1 MRPQLPVTV
10 EILGRRVEI
19 GRIGLS
25 VDGDVTGSLH
35 QMLGRV
41 IQRRVHREHPHEGP
55 ALFDVGVGVVEI
67 HPVRVGRLQVRI
79 TVADVLGVRYVVN
92 ALQVGDRRAVGVGR
106 DEEPQRVLAVDVQLA
121 HHKIGHV
128 VVGVL
133 DLLGIV
139 AHDLSVEGRT
149 LVVDVGDER
158 VALFRKTE
166 SGTYALRQVAALVGV
181 RQQGIKHAAREG
193 VVVGNERSLVAL
205 LRIVGNPVL
214 EAHLRV
220 FGHRLGVGETAAQAV
235 RRRRRQ
241 VAQVTQFGVVR
252 RVPDAGHRVDRRPVG
267 LGCEDVRPRVRIVR
281 VVRVAER
288 SVKGDR
294 AAVLAQLGPVDG
306 ARPDVVAVAQG
317 VAEVVRAAV
326 TAAAVGGCAVLPS
339 GRAAPRIV
347 GLVAEARADHQVLVL
362 GDLPLQTGVEPV
374 VVALRVG
381 IAVGRQRIGDH
392 RGLVPFLH
400 RRTVL
405 GIGVVEEIA
414 ALERHLIALAPRIGV
429 VDADGVDRRHAALR
443 AHHVIA
449 HAAATSAT
457 AARDAQNVL
466 EREILLVDVVE
477 QADE

>member
-1 MRPQLPVTV
+1 MVEIAVLRLVRVQRVGGLVVGAVPREGEVDVLRNVAAQHGPEVVSHILGVVALAARNHTCRRVHRAAQHAGGLGVDDARHDVEIRFEEPDRQAVAQVRPQLPVTV

-166 SGTYALRQVAALVGV
+166 SGPHALRQVAL
-181 RQQGIKHAAREG
+181 
-193 VVVGNERSLVAL
+193 S
-205 LRIVGNPVL
+205 
-214 EAHLRV
+214 
-220 FGHRLGVGETAAQAV
+220 
-235 RRRRRQ
+235 
-241 VAQVTQFGVVR
+241 
-252 RVPDAGHRVDRRPVG
+252 
-267 LGCEDVRPRVRIVR
+267 
-281 VVRVAER
+281 
-288 SVKGDR
+288 
-294 AAVLAQLGPVDG
+294 
-306 ARPDVVAVAQG
+306 
-317 VAEVVRAAV
+317 
-326 TAAAVGGCAVLPS
+326 
-339 GRAAPRIV
+339 
-347 GLVAEARADHQVLVL
+347 
-362 GDLPLQTGVEPV
+362 
-374 VVALRVG
+374 
-381 IAVGRQRIGDH
+381 
-392 RGLVPFLH
+392 
-400 RRTVL
+400 
-405 GIGVVEEIA
+405 
-414 ALERHLIALAPRIGV
+414 
-429 VDADGVDRRHAALR
+429 
-443 AHHVIA
+443 
-449 HAAATSAT
+449 
-457 AARDAQNVL
+457 
-466 EREILLVDVVE
+466 
-477 QADE
+477 

>member
-1 MRPQLPVTV
+1 M
-10 EILGRRVEI
+10 
-19 GRIGLS
+19 
-25 VDGDVTGSLH
+25 
-35 QMLGRV
+35 
-41 IQRRVHREHPHEGP
+41 
-55 ALFDVGVGVVEI
+55 EI

-106 DEEPQRVLAVDVQLA
+106 DKEPQRVLAVDVQLA

-149 LVVDVGDER
+149 LVVDVGDEG

-166 SGTYALRQVAALVGV
+166 SGPHALRQVAALVGV
-181 RQQGIKHAAREG
+181 RQRTVGGKSGGREIVARDIG
-193 VVVGNERSLVAL
+193 TLVAL
-205 LRIVGNPVL
+205 LRVVRRTVL
-214 EAHLRV
+214 EAQLRV
-220 FGHRLGVGETAAQAV
+220 FGHRLGVGEAAPQAV

-326 TAAAVGGCAVLPS
+326 TAAAVGRCAVLPS

-362 GDLPLQTGVEPV
+362 GDFPLQTGVEPV